1 MYVSAEVTY
10 VWEWEIGKGV
20 ETAQRCKRKGR
31 RTKLTRARSRTKC
44 V

>member
-20 ETAQRCKRKGR
+20 ETAQRCKKKGR
-31 RTKLTRARSRTKC
+31 RIKLSVIRNYRF
-44 V
+44 